1 MVANYRGV
9 LSVPGAYRLMSTALL
24 ARLPQAM
31 APLAV
36 LLLVRAATH
45 SYAAAG
51 LAVGAYAL
59 ANAGS
64 APVQGRLVDRLGR
77 AWVLVPSAL
86 GMATLLAGLTVSASA
101 RGPAGL
107 LVGVAGLAGALAPPV
122 APAVRAL
129 FGEVFEDSVLRERA
143 YALDSV
149 LQEVAW
155 ASGPLL
161 VAVVI
166 SIASPAAA
174 VMLLAAL
181 YVIGTFLFVR
191 SPLARDPDRARGAF
205 ERRSAL
211 ANEELRALLAPIAL
225 MGVGLGAV
233 EVGLPAL
240 ALHAGSRP
248 ASGLLLTVWSVGS
261 MVGGLWY
268 GARAWGPA
276 LVHRYRILML
286 AAVALTAPLIL
297 ARSVPAGIV
306 GSLLAGLTIAP
317 VFSCQYALVGRS
329 VSTGSANE
337 AFTWVSSALIGGVA
351 LGSAIAGATVGP
363 AGVSGPFLVACAAST
378 LAASL
383 AFRISDAVP
392 AAGGVAR
399 L

>member
-1 MVANYRGV
+1 MVSNYRDV

-36 LLLVRAATH
+36 LLLVRGATH

-51 LAVGAYAL
+51 FAVGAYAF
-59 ANAGS
+59 ANAGC
-64 APVQGRLVDRLGR
+64 APVQGRLVDRFGR

-86 GMATLLAGLTVSASA
+86 GMAALLAGLTASASGGA
-101 RGPAGL
+101 PAGL
-107 LVGVAGLAGALAPPV
+107 VVVLSGLAGALAPPV

-129 FGEVFEDSVLRERA
+129 FGEVFEDPELRERA

-149 LQEVAW
+149 VQEVAW
-155 ASGPLL
+155 ATGPLVVAL
-161 VAVVI
+161 VITV
-166 SIASPAAA
+166 ASAAAA
-174 VMLLAAL
+174 VILLAAL
-181 YVIGTFLFVR
+181 YVFGTFLFVR
-191 SPLARDPDRARGAF
+191 SPLARDPRRAPIAG
-205 ERRSAL
+205 ERRTAL
-211 ANEELRALLAPIAL
+211 ASADLRALLAPIAL
-225 MGVGLGAV
+225 MGVALGGV

-248 ASGLLLTVWSVGS
+248 ASGVFLTLWSVGS

-268 GARAWGPA
+268 GSRVWRST
-276 LVHRYRILML
+276 LVHRYRMLML
-286 AAVALTAPLIL
+286 LAVGLTAPLVL

-329 VSTGSANE
+329 ASAGTANE
-337 AFTWVSSALIGGVA
+337 AFTWVASALIGGVA
-351 LGSAIAGATVGP
+351 LGSAVGGATVGP
-363 AGVSGPFLVACAAST
+363 VGVSGPFLVACAASA

-383 AFRISDAVP
+383 TFRISDRVP
-392 AAGGVAR
+392 QLAS
-399 L
+399 

>member
-1 MVANYRGV
+1 MVASYRDV

-36 LLLVRAATH
+36 LLLVRGATH

-51 LAVGAYAL
+51 FATGAYAF
-59 ANAGS
+59 ANAGC

-77 AWVLVPSAL
+77 AWVLIPSAL
-86 GMATLLAGLTVSASA
+86 GMAASLAGLTASAS
-101 RGPAGL
+101 GGGSAGVVIVL
-107 LVGVAGLAGALAPPV
+107 SGLAGALAPPV

-129 FGEVFEDSVLRERA
+129 FGEVFEDAGVRERA

-155 ASGPLL
+155 ATGPLVVAL
-161 VAVVI
+161 VI
-166 SIASPAAA
+166 TIASAAAA
-174 VMLLAAL
+174 VMLLAVL
-181 YVIGTFLFVR
+181 YVLGTSLFVR
-191 SPLARDPDRARGAF
+191 SPLARGPGRARIGD

-211 ANEELRALLAPIAL
+211 ASADLRALLAPIAL

-248 ASGLLLTVWSVGS
+248 ASGLFLTVWSVGS
-261 MVGGLWY
+261 MAGGLWY
-268 GARAWGPA
+268 GARAWGGG
-276 LVHRYRILML
+276 LVHRYRALML
-286 AAVALTAPLIL
+286 LAVALTAPLIF

-317 VFSCQYALVGRS
+317 IFSCQYALVGRAAS
-329 VSTGSANE
+329 AGTANE
-337 AFTWVSSALIGGVA
+337 SFTWVASALIGGVA
-351 LGSAIAGATVGP
+351 LGSALGGATVAP
-363 AGVSGPFLVACAAST
+363 AGVSGPFLVACVASA
-378 LAASL
+378 LAASV
-383 AFRISDAVP
+383 AFRISDPVP
-392 AAGGVAR
+392 QLAS
-399 L
+399 

>member
-1 MVANYRGV
+1 MVASYRTV
-9 LSVPGAYRLMSTALL
+9 VSVPGAYRLMSTALL

-31 APLAV
+31 APLAI
-36 LLLVRAATH
+36 LLLVRGATH

-59 ANAGS
+59 ANAGC

-77 AWVLVPSAL
+77 AWVLMPSAL
-86 GMATLLAGLTVSASA
+86 GMAALLAGLTMSASGGGA
-101 RGPAGL
+101 AGV
-107 LVGVAGLAGALAPPV
+107 LVVLSGLAGALAPPV

-129 FGEVFEDSVLRERA
+129 FGEVFEDADLRERA

-155 ASGPLL
+155 ATGPLV

-166 SIASPAAA
+166 TAASAATA
-174 VMLLAAL
+174 VLLLAGL
-181 YVIGTFLFVR
+181 YVLGTFLFVR
-191 SPLARDPDRARGAF
+191 SPLARDPQRGSASS

-211 ANEELRALLAPIAL
+211 ASVELRTLLAPIAL

-248 ASGLLLTVWSVGS
+248 ASGLLLTLWSVGS

-268 GARAWGPA
+268 GSRVWRPT
-276 LVHRYRILML
+276 LVHRYRRLMVL
-286 AAVALTAPLIL
+286 AVALTAPLIL
-297 ARSVPAGIV
+297 ARSVPAGVV

-329 VSTGSANE
+329 ATAGSANE
-337 AFTWVSSALIGGVA
+337 AFTWVSSALIGGIA
-351 LGSAIAGATVGP
+351 LGSAVAGATVGP
-363 AGVSGPFLVACAAST
+363 AGVSGPFLVACAASA

-383 AFRISDAVP
+383 AFRISDP
-392 AAGGVAR
+392 VAQ
-399 L
+399 LAS

>member
-9 LSVPGAYRLMSTALL
+9 LSVPGAYRLMSTALA

-36 LLLVRAATH
+36 LLLVRGATH

-59 ANAGS
+59 ANATC

-86 GMATLLAGLTVSASA
+86 GMAALLAGLTASASA
-101 RGPAGL
+101 GGHAGL
-107 LVGVAGLAGALAPPV
+107 LVVLSGLAGALAPPV

-129 FGEVFEDSVLRERA
+129 FGEVFEDPVLRERA
-143 YALDSV
+143 YAVDSI

-155 ASGPLL
+155 ATGPLV

-166 SIASPAAA
+166 AIASASTA

-191 SPLARDPDRARGAF
+191 SPLARDRGR
-205 ERRSAL
+205 EPTVVKRRSAL
-211 ANEELRALLAPIAL
+211 ASADLRALLAPIAL

-248 ASGLLLTVWSVGS
+248 ASGLFLTLWSVGS

-268 GARAWGPA
+268 GARAWRPT
-276 LVHRYRILML
+276 LVHRYRGLMVL
-286 AAVALTAPLIL
+286 AVALTAPLIL

-329 VSTGSANE
+329 VSAGSANE

-351 LGSAIAGATVGP
+351 LGSAIAGASVGA

-383 AFRISDAVP
+383 AFRISEHVP
-392 AAGGVAR
+392 QLA
-399 L
+399 

>member
-1 MVANYRGV
+1 MVANYRDV
-9 LSVPGAYRLMSTALL
+9 LSVPGAHRLMSTALL

-36 LLLVRAATH
+36 LLLVRGATH

-51 LAVGAYAL
+51 LAVGAYAF
-59 ANAGS
+59 ANAGC
-64 APVQGRLVDRLGR
+64 APVQGRLVDRIGR
-77 AWVLVPSAL
+77 TWVLVPSAL
-86 GMATLLAGLTVSASA
+86 GMAALLTSLTASASSG
-101 RGPAGL
+101 GPAGL
-107 LVGVAGLAGALAPPV
+107 LVVLSGLTGALAPPV

-129 FGEVFEDSVLRERA
+129 FGEVFETPEVRERA

-155 ASGPLL
+155 ATGPLL
-161 VAVVI
+161 VALVI
-166 SIASPAAA
+166 TIASAGIA

-181 YVIGTFLFVR
+181 YVLGTFLFVR
-191 SPLARDPDRARGAF
+191 SPLARDPERTRVRS

-211 ANEELRALLAPIAL
+211 ASADLRALLAPIAL

-248 ASGLLLTVWSVGS
+248 ASGLFLTVWSVGS

-268 GARAWGPA
+268 GSRVWRPT
-276 LVHRYRILML
+276 LVHRYRGLML
-286 AAVALTAPLIL
+286 LAVALTAPLIL
-297 ARSVPAGIV
+297 ARSVPAGVV

-317 VFSCQYALVGRS
+317 VISCQYALVGRS
-329 VSTGSANE
+329 TTAGNANE

-351 LGSAIAGATVGP
+351 LGSAVGGATVGP
-363 AGVSGPFLVACAAST
+363 AGVSGPFLVACAASA

-383 AFRISDAVP
+383 AFRISDPVVQL
-392 AAGGVAR
+392 AG
-399 L
+399 